1 MEEELKSFVKVW
13 GSAIISVS
21 YCYYIPSKIKRGV
34 HRLLSVLPVCV
45 LFLVLP
51 LFFVFT
57 IFSSTTAF
65 CLSILANF
73 KLILFAFDKGPL
85 LPLPTNLFRFICF
98 TCLPIKLQTKP
109 NSQNHLPKWVFPSKV
124 AIFVVLL
131 NIRSYKILLPP
142 ILLLGLYPL
151 HLYLV
156 LDVLLTIVNA
166 LLTII
171 LGCDL
176 EPHFNEPYLAT
187 SLQDFWGHRWN
198 LMVSAIYR
206 PGVYSPVRSVCQHQM
221 RSDWARFMGCMTTFF
236 VSGLIHELV
245 YFYINREKPTLEV
258 TWFFVLHGVCTA
270 MEVALKRKMRW
281 SFSPMLSRL
290 ITVVF
295 FVVTGYLLCFRQI
308 ERSNMLERRAN
319 EAALFI
325 DFVKRKV
332 FNYTVS
338 YNQVII

>member
-21 YCYYIPSKIKRGV
+21 YCYYIPSKIKSGV

-85 LPLPTNLFRFICF
+85 LPLPANLFRFICF
-98 TCLPIKLQTKP
+98 TCLPIKIQKNP
-109 NSQNHLPKWVFPSKV
+109 NSQNHLPKWVFFCKA
-124 AIFVVLL
+124 AIFGVLL
-131 NIRSYKILLPP
+131 NVHNYKSSLPP
-142 ILLLGLYPL
+142 ILLICLYPL

-187 SLQDFWGHRWN
+187 SLQDFWGRRWN
-198 LMVSAIYR
+198 LMVPAIFR
-206 PGVYSPVRSVCQHQM
+206 PGVYHPMRSVCQPQM
-221 RSDWARFMGCMTTFF
+221 RSDWARFMGCWTTFF

-245 YFYINREKPTLEV
+245 YFYINRETPTWEV
-258 TWFFVLHGVCTA
+258 TWFFVLQGVCTA
-270 MEVALKRKMRW
+270 MEKAVKRKTRW
-281 SFSPMLSRL
+281 SLSPMLSRL
-290 ITVVF
+290 ITVGF
-295 FVVTGYLLCFRQI
+295 LVVTGYFLFFRQI
-308 ERSNMLERRAN
+308 ERSNMLERRAT
-319 EAALFI
+319 EASLII
-325 DFVKRKV
+325 DFVKHKLSN
-332 FNYTVS
+332 FLL
-338 YNQVII
+338 